1 MPSPQYTSE
10 FFCSKW
16 TSETDGKAACI
27 MKRVRIWRQCKN
39 IQKCQAGTYQGA
51 TCHDWVIS
59 DSHHW
64 VTSLSIILR
73 RNPIKNQVGT
83 NIIQGKLVFSVYKI
97 HQGITSLYESSN
109 TYKFDTASKR
119 THKVSP
125 TSSEDAAIRSNSKL
139 SGFSLFRNHVYF
151 PVPSLPP
158 K

>member
-1 MPSPQYTSE
+1 
-10 FFCSKW
+10 
-16 TSETDGKAACI
+16 

-64 VTSLSIILR
+64 VTSLSIISC

-83 NIIQGKLVFSVYKI
+83 NIIQGNLVFSVYKI
-97 HQGITSLYESSN
+97 HQGITSLCESSYTN
-109 TYKFDTASKR
+109 KFDTGSKR